1 MWMGERGRWRIEG
14 EGRVDGKESVDK
26 FGFLGFFGFLGKMG
40 EGGLR
45 VGFTRGDNEGWIGGE
60 RMGENVWERMVRGC
74 WGL

>member
-1 MWMGERGRWRIEG
+1 M
-14 EGRVDGKESVDK
+14 DK